1 MGFGKIVVSIIVAGV
16 VAFASPFAA
25 AAQSDD
31 VSPTLLIETGPS
43 DNPDYRRMVF
53 VKYLSESGVIVAY
66 KAYNRSEFIQIED
79 ATPPTLVASCVQG
92 QATTLADV
100 RAYAESEA
108 QASAAGETPAIT
120 RFCIKDVPNWEA
132 GNRTLFL
139 DPIFD
144 GMPHAASRNN

>member
-1 MGFGKIVVSIIVAGV
+1 
-16 VAFASPFAA
+16 
-25 AAQSDD
+25 
-31 VSPTLLIETGPS
+31 LLIEIGPS
-43 DNPDYRRMVF
+43 DNPNYRRMVF
-53 VKYLSESGVIVAY
+53 VKYLSEGGVTVAY

-79 ATPPTLVASCVQG
+79 ATPPALVAACVQG

-100 RAYAESEA
+100 RGYAAAET
-108 QASAAGETPAIT
+108 QASAADGAPAIT

-144 GMPHAASRNN
+144 GMPYGAARNN